1 MHGYLK
7 LGLLKRATTEK
18 SKERDQRPCLHLPV
32 PELEPMPSD
41 EEGEAQAQT
50 VIVIDL

>member
-1 MHGYLK
+1 MG
-7 LGLLKRATTEK
+7 TERIIE
-18 SKERDQRPCLHLPV
+18 KERQRKKVKSETNDPAFTCQYLI
-32 PELEPMPSD
+32 EPMPSD